1 MMKLLRSFFVFCAFV
16 TAVGESSL
24 ARGEGG
30 SLVWRGCGI
39 SKAAFMEA
47 CAEQYAK
54 ETGVEIQLSGGGATL
69 GIEAAGTGGA
79 DLGGTCRA
87 PQESLNEERPGLK
100 LAVVA
105 WDALVA
111 AVHPSN
117 EVENITTDQLK
128 QVLEQKITNWK
139 ELGGPDARIVVVARR
154 GRISGVGYSTR
165 LLIMG
170 DPDADYGKTVVRLNS
185 SGPVEKF
192 VEKTP
197 GAIAISGISS
207 AKRRELKLL
216 KIDGHAPTV
225 KGIASGAYPYYRPLY
240 VAFKPGLNS
249 RADEFVEWLL
259 SDSGQGII
267 EEQGTVT
274 LAQGALLAKRYQHY
288 RNTSLIVNFE
298 ALQAG
303 AQNRQ

>member
-1 MMKLLRSFFVFCAFV
+1 MKFLRSLFVFCSIAI
-16 TAVGESSL
+16 ALGGSSL
-24 ARGEGG
+24 AGGEGG
-30 SLVWRGCGI
+30 ALKWRGCGI

-87 PQESLNEERPGLK
+87 PQASLNEERPGLK

-111 AVHPSN
+111 VVHPST
-117 EVENITTDQLK
+117 EIENITTDQLK
-128 QVLEQKITNWK
+128 QVLQQKITNWK
-139 ELGGPDARIVVVARR
+139 DLGGPDARIFVVARR
-154 GRISGVGYSTR
+154 GKISGVGYSTR

-170 DPDADYGKTVVRLNS
+170 NPDADYGKTVVRLNS

-197 GAIAISGISS
+197 GAIAITGVSS

-225 KGIASGAYPYYRPLY
+225 KEIASGAYPYYRPLF
-240 VAFKPGLNS
+240 VAFKSGLDS
-249 RADEFVEWLL
+249 RTDKFVEWLL
-259 SDSGQGII
+259 SDRGQGII

-274 LAQGALLAKRYQHY
+274 LAQGALLANRYEHY
-288 RNTSLIVNFE
+288 GNTSLIVNFE
-298 ALQAG
+298 ALQAR
-303 AQNRQ
+303 AQTRQ

>member
-1 MMKLLRSFFVFCAFV
+1 MKLLRSLFVFCSIAI
-16 TAVGESSL
+16 ALGGSSP
-24 ARGEGG
+24 AGGEGG
-30 SLVWRGCGI
+30 SLKWRGCGI
-39 SKAAFMEA
+39 SKTAFMEA

-79 DLGGTCRA
+79 HLGGTCRA
-87 PQESLNEERPGLK
+87 PQASLNEERPGLK

-117 EVENITTDQLK
+117 EIENITTDQLK
-128 QVLEQKITNWK
+128 QVLQQKITNWK
-139 ELGGPDARIVVVARR
+139 ELGGPDSRIFVVARR
-154 GRISGVGYSTR
+154 GKISGVGHSTR

-170 DPDADYGKTVVRLNS
+170 NPDADYGETVVRLNS

-192 VEKTP
+192 VEKTT
-197 GAIAISGISS
+197 GAIAITGVSS

-216 KIDGHAPTV
+216 KIDGHPPTV
-225 KGIASGAYPYYRPLY
+225 KEIASGAYPYYRPLY
-240 VAFKPGLNS
+240 VAFKSGLDS
-249 RADEFVEWLL
+249 RTDEFVEWLL
-259 SDSGQGII
+259 SDRGQGVI

-274 LAQGALLAKRYQHY
+274 LAQGALLAKRYEY
-288 RNTSLIVNFE
+288 FGDTSLIVNFE
-298 ALQAG
+298 ALQARG
-303 AQNRQ
+303 QIRQ

>member
-1 MMKLLRSFFVFCAFV
+1 MKLQRWPSVLCLI
-16 TAVGESSL
+16 AVALGGSSL
-24 ARGEGG
+24 AGSEGG
-30 SLVWRGCGI
+30 PLKWRGCGI
-39 SKAAFMEA
+39 SKVAFMEV

-69 GIEAAGTGGA
+69 GIEAAGPGGA
-79 DLGGTCRA
+79 HLGGTCRA
-87 PQESLNEERPGLK
+87 PQASLNEERPGMK

-111 AVHPSN
+111 VVHPSN

-128 QVLEQKITNWK
+128 QVLQQKITNWK
-139 ELGGPDARIVVVARR
+139 ELGGPDARIFVVARR
-154 GRISGVGYSTR
+154 GKISGVGHSTR

-170 DPDADYGKTVVRLNS
+170 NPDADYGETVVRLNS

-197 GAIAISGISS
+197 GAIAITGISS

-240 VAFKPGLNS
+240 VAFKSGLDS
-249 RADEFVEWLL
+249 RTDEFVEWLL
-259 SDSGQGII
+259 SDRGQGII

-274 LAQGALLAKRYQHY
+274 LAQGALLARRYEY
-288 RNTSLIVNFE
+288 FGNTSLIVNFE
-298 ALQAG
+298 AIQAR
-303 AQNRQ
+303 AQIRQ

>member
-1 MMKLLRSFFVFCAFV
+1 MKLLRSLFVFCSISIV
-16 TAVGESSL
+16 LGGSSL
-24 ARGEGG
+24 AGDEGG
-30 SLVWRGCGI
+30 TLKWRGCGI
-39 SKAAFMEA
+39 SKVAFMEA
-47 CAEQYAK
+47 CAKQYAK
-54 ETGVEIQLSGGGATL
+54 ETGVEIHLSGGGATL

-87 PQESLNEERPGLK
+87 PQASLNEERPGLK

-128 QVLEQKITNWK
+128 QVLQQKITNWK
-139 ELGGPDARIVVVARR
+139 ELGGPDARIFVVARR
-154 GRISGVGYSTR
+154 GKISGVGHSTR

-170 DPDADYGKTVVRLNS
+170 NPDADYGETVVRLNS

-197 GAIAISGISS
+197 GAIAITGISS
-207 AKRRELKLL
+207 AKRRQLKLL

-240 VAFKPGLNS
+240 IAFKSGLNS
-249 RADEFVEWLL
+249 RADDFVEWLL
-259 SDSGQGII
+259 SDRGQGII

-274 LAQGALLAKRYQHY
+274 LAQGALLTKRYEHFGD
-288 RNTSLIVNFE
+288 TSLIVNFG
-298 ALQAG
+298 ALQAR
-303 AQNRQ
+303 AQIRQ

>member
-1 MMKLLRSFFVFCAFV
+1 MKLLRSLFVFCSIAI
-16 TAVGESSL
+16 ALGGSSL
-24 ARGEGG
+24 AGSEGG
-30 SLVWRGCGI
+30 PLKWRGCGI
-39 SKAAFMEA
+39 SKVAFMEV

-79 DLGGTCRA
+79 HLGGTCRA
-87 PQESLNEERPGLK
+87 PQASLNEERPGMK

-111 AVHPSN
+111 VVHPSN

-128 QVLEQKITNWK
+128 QVLQQKITNWK
-139 ELGGPDARIVVVARR
+139 ELGGSDARIFVVARR
-154 GRISGVGYSTR
+154 GKISGVGHSTR

-170 DPDADYGKTVVRLNS
+170 NPDANYGEAVVRLNS

-197 GAIAISGISS
+197 GAIAITGISS

-225 KGIASGAYPYYRPLY
+225 KEIASGAYPYYRPLY
-240 VAFKPGLNS
+240 VAFKPGLDS
-249 RADEFVEWLL
+249 RTDEFVEWLL
-259 SDSGQGII
+259 SDRGQGII

-274 LAQGALLAKRYQHY
+274 LAQGALLAKRYEY
-288 RNTSLIVNFE
+288 FGNTSLIVNFE
-298 ALQAG
+298 ALQAR
-303 AQNRQ
+303 AQIRQ